1 MSTHTSDTRRL
12 PRPRSRG
19 LYYFDLVWIAAVL
32 IVVAGWL
39 LLITRPHVSWN
50 TREIAA
56 AIAFAAAL
64 AGLLAFRLTAYTQRG
79 PWIVLVF
86 AAVALA
92 ATALTFWPLDMAT
105 SFIACGVMSAALL
118 GGLVLRS
125 KPLHEPLQRLDVF
138 KLIALAASVGAS
150 VVLAELM
157 LRAGIGA
164 FSLEMQQVLRADP
177 RNYGVAHPYIGHLHK
192 PDATIVISGR
202 DFSASHHTDRNG
214 FRNPWPWPSQA
225 GVVVVGDS
233 VTFGYGVSD
242 NEAWPAILAAGLTP
256 ERMIN
261 LGLIGAGPQQYAR
274 VYETFG
280 AGLRPKLVIVGFL
293 AGNDFWDADAFDN
306 WIKSGT
312 GGNYMVWRDFG
323 RPPRPSVSLRDPLG
337 SLDNLFRSHV
347 YPQVRRSYIYNLLR
361 SLRSVFESRQS
372 LVYRFPDGHQIQ
384 LSPAVLSDEAVAAQ
398 SAQPEFQLA
407 TDALVRLSA
416 LTAQSNGRLLVVL
429 QPGKEEVYLPLLGEQ
444 PADAHRALRD
454 ALDAAGIEYLDLTPG
469 FRQRAATGA
478 RLFFEVD
485 GHPNAAGYALI
496 GELVLAH
503 VREHRKRYG
512 LAD

>member
-12 PRPRSRG
+12 PGTRSRG

-32 IVVAGWL
+32 VIVAGWL

-56 AIAFAAAL
+56 AIAFGAAL
-64 AGLLAFRLTAYTQRG
+64 AGLLAFRQTAYTQRA

-86 AAVALA
+86 AAVAFA
-92 ATALTFWPLDMAT
+92 STALTFQPLDMAT
-105 SFIACGVMSAALL
+105 SFIACGVMSAVLL
-118 GGLVLRS
+118 GGMALRS
-125 KPLHEPLQRLDVF
+125 KPLHEPWQRPDLF
-138 KLIALAASVGAS
+138 KLIALAAGVGAS

-157 LRAGIGA
+157 LRVGIGA

-214 FRNPWPWPSQA
+214 FRNPWPWPTQA

-242 NEAWPAILAAGLTP
+242 DEAWPAILAAGLTP
-256 ERMIN
+256 ERVIN

-280 AGLRPKLVIVGFL
+280 AGLRPKLVIVGCW
-293 AGNDFWDADAFDN
+293 GNDFWDADAFDN

-323 RPPRPSVSLRDPLG
+323 RPPQPSVSLRDPLG
-337 SLDNLFRSHV
+337 SLDNLFRSQV
-347 YPQVRRSYIYNLLR
+347 YPLVRRSYIYNLLLGVR
-361 SLRSVFESRQS
+361 QVFGSRQS
-372 LVYRFPDGHQIQ
+372 IAYRFPDGHQIQ
-384 LSPAVLSDEAVAAQ
+384 LSPAAPVDTAVAAQ
-398 SAQPEFQLA
+398 SAQREFQLA
-407 TDALVRLSA
+407 ADALIRLSA
-416 LTAQSNGRLLVVL
+416 LAAQSNARLLVVL
-429 QPGKEEVYLPLLGEQ
+429 QPGKEGVYLPLLGLQ
-444 PADAHRALRD
+444 PSDWHRELRD
-454 ALDAAGIEYLDLTPG
+454 ALGAAGIEYLDLTPG
-469 FRQRAATGA
+469 FRQRAANGA